1 METDKNR
8 KITKKSTNPEA
19 LDVFKIGTFK
29 VRLQGLE
36 PWTP

>member
-1 METDKNR
+1 
-8 KITKKSTNPEA
+8 
-19 LDVFKIGTFK
+19 